1 MNKFLPSICAS
12 LLCLFAY
19 GCMSPNLSSLEKMAG
34 EQRQMLLE
42 KMHISD
48 LCSYYLNPE
57 LQGETAS
64 MIADLLK
71 IRGVQSCSS
80 EGVDKLV
87 LAR

>member
-1 MNKFLPSICAS
+1 
-12 LLCLFAY
+12 
-19 GCMSPNLSSLEKMAG
+19 MAG
-34 EQRQMLLE
+34 EQRKMLLE

-64 MIADLLK
+64 MIVDLLK

>member
-1 MNKFLPSICAS
+1 MNKFLPSICAF
-12 LLCLFAY
+12 LLCLFTY

-42 KMHISD
+42 KLPISD

-87 LAR
+87 SAR